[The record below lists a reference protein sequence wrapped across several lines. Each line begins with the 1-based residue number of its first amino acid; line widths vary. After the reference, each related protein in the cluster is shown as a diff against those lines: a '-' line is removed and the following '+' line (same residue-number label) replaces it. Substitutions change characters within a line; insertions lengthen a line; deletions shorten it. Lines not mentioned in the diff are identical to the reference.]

1 MQLKKKR
8 GRQLRGRLLASSCA
22 LLATAGARAATD
34 DWSFDSGLLY
44 YAESD
49 RVKAT
54 EPTFIVK
61 RKLDDESSLSAR
73 FVVDSLTGA
82 TPTGA
87 MPSSRGASVTGASGT
102 VSSTAGEFPLASFRD
117 LRSAVSATWSRRMG
131 GDWQLDVGGNLSV
144 ERDFRSHG
152 ANALLARDFNRHNT
166 TLSLGASYEGDSII
180 PHGGVQLPLGEV
192 GSLDTLIASDAHKTV
207 KGALVGIT
215 QVMNQSWIAS
225 LNYSYSNSHGYLN
238 DPYKVI
244 SVLNTHLGG
253 LVLNFGPPIGGFGP
267 PIGEPVLSL
276 YENRP
281 GTRNERAVYLVNK
294 AYLAG
299 SVAEL
304 SYRYG
309 RDDWGIHSNT
319 YELRY
324 RVPFGENFYFQPHL
338 RYYHQTAADFY
349 QRTLL
354 DSDPLPVYVSADYRL
369 ANITGRTIGLEFG
382 EDVEAGSVLRV
393 RLERYV
399 QSGRVDPRA
408 LVGVQQDYN
417 SFPDLKAYIAQI
429 SYSF

>member
-1 MQLKKKR
+1 MQLKKKH
-8 GRQLRGRLLASSCA
+8 GRHLRGRLLASSCA

-54 EPTFIVK
+54 EPTVIVK
-61 RKLDDESSLSAR
+61 RKLGDESSLSAR

-87 MPSSRGASVTGASGT
+87 MPSSRGASVTGASGS

-117 LRSAVSATWSRRMG
+117 LRSAVSATWSRRMTSE
-131 GDWQLDVGGNLSV
+131 WQLDVGGNFSV

-192 GSLDTLIASDAHKTV
+192 GGFDTLVASDAHKTIR
-207 KGALVGIT
+207 GALVGIT
-215 QVMNQSWIAS
+215 QVMNPSWIVS
-225 LNYSYSNSHGYLN
+225 LNYSYSNSRGYLN

-244 SVLNTHLGG
+244 SILNTHLGG
-253 LVLNFGPPIGGFGP
+253 LIPIFGP
-267 PIGEPVLSL
+267 PIGEPVTSL

-281 GTRNERAVYLVNK
+281 DTRNERAVYVVNK

-324 RVPFGENFYFQPHL
+324 RLPFGDNFYFQPHL

-399 QSGRVDPRA
+399 QSGNVDPRA

-417 SFPDLKAYIAQI
+417 SFPDLKAYFAQI

>member
-1 MQLKKKR
+1 MQLKKKG

-54 EPTFIVK
+54 EPTVIVK
-61 RKLDDESSLSAR
+61 RKLGDDSSLSAR

-87 MPSSRGASVTGASGT
+87 MPSSRGTTVTGASGS
-102 VSSTAGEFPLASFRD
+102 VSSTVGQFPLAQFRD
-117 LRSAVSATWSRRMG
+117 LRSALGLTWSRRMG
-131 GDWQLDVGGNLSV
+131 GDWQLDVGGNASV
-144 ERDFRSHG
+144 ERDFRSQG
-152 ANALLARDFNRHNT
+152 ANLVLARDLNRHNT
-166 TLSLGASYEGDSII
+166 TLSLGASYEGDRIN

-192 GSLDTLIASDAHKTV
+192 GGFDTLIASDANKTV
-207 KGALVGIT
+207 KSALAGIT
-215 QVMNQSWIAS
+215 QVMNQSWIVS

-238 DPYKVI
+238 DPYKVVSI
-244 SVLNTHLGG
+244 LNTHLGG
-253 LVLNFGPPIGGFGP
+253 LIPIFGP
-267 PIGEPVLSL
+267 PIGEPVTSL

-281 GTRNERAVYLVNK
+281 GKRNERALYVVNK

-299 SVAEL
+299 SVAEV

-309 RDDWGIHSNT
+309 KDDWGIRSNT
-319 YELRY
+319 FELRY
-324 RVPFGENFYFQPHL
+324 RLPFGEDFYVQPHL
-338 RYYHQTAADFY
+338 RYYHQTAANFY

-354 DSDPLPVYVSADYRL
+354 DSDPLPAYVSADYRL

-382 EDVEAGSVLRV
+382 EDVDEGSVLRV

-399 QSGRVDPRA
+399 QGGKVDPRV
-408 LVGVQQDYN
+408 LVGVQQDFN
-417 SFPDLKAYIAQI
+417 SFPDLKAYIAQV

>member
-1 MQLKKKR
+1 MQLKNRKR
-8 GRQLRGRLLASSCA
+8 GRALRGRLLASSCA
-22 LLATAGARAATD
+22 LLATGGARAAAD

-44 YAESD
+44 YAEAD

-54 EPTFIVK
+54 EPTVIVK
-61 RKLDDESSLSAR
+61 RKLGDDASLTGR

-82 TPTGA
+82 TPTGE

-102 VSSTAGEFPLASFRD
+102 VSSTAGQFPLASFRD
-117 LRSAVSATWSRRMG
+117 TRAAASLTWTRRMAG
-131 GDWQLDVGGNLSV
+131 QWQLDLGGNLST
-144 ERDFRSHG
+144 ERDFRSAG
-152 ANALLARDFNRHNT
+152 ASALLARDFNRHNT
-166 TLSLGASYEGDSII
+166 TVSLGASYEGDRIN

-192 GSLDTLIASDAHKTV
+192 GGFDTFVASDARKHV
-207 KGALVGIT
+207 KGALVGLT
-215 QVMNQSWIAS
+215 QVLTPSWIAS
-225 LNYSYSNSHGYLN
+225 VNYSYSNSHGYLN

-253 LVLNFGPPIGGFGP
+253 LIPIFGP
-267 PIGEPVLSL
+267 PIGEPVVSL

-281 GTRNERAVYLVNK
+281 GTRNERAIYVVNK

-304 SYRYG
+304 SYRHG
-309 RDDWGIHSNT
+309 KDDWGIRSNT
-319 YELRY
+319 WELRY
-324 RVPFGENFYFQPHL
+324 RLPLGDDFYVQPHL
-338 RYYHQTAADFY
+338 RYYHQTAASFY

-354 DSDPLPVYVSADYRL
+354 DSDPLPTYVSADYRL
-369 ANITGRTIGLEFG
+369 ADITGRTIGLEFG
-382 EDVEAGSVLRV
+382 ADVDEGSVLRV

-399 QSGRVDPRA
+399 QSGKVDPRV

-417 SFPDLKAYIAQI
+417 SFPDLKAYIAQV

>member
-1 MQLKKKR
+1 MQLKR
-8 GRQLRGRLLASSCA
+8 NHRRHLRGRLLASSCA

-44 YAESD
+44 YSESD
-49 RVKAT
+49 RVKAI
-54 EPTFIVK
+54 EPTVIVK
-61 RKLDDESSLSAR
+61 RKLDDDSSLSAR
-73 FVVDSLTGA
+73 FIVDSLTGA

-102 VSSTAGEFPLASFRD
+102 VSSTAGELPLVSFRD
-117 LRSAVSATWSRRMG
+117 VRSAVNSTWSRRMAEE
-131 GDWQLDVGGNLSV
+131 WQIDVGGNFSV
-144 ERDFRSHG
+144 ERDFRSRG
-152 ANALLARDFNRHNT
+152 ANALLARDFNRRNT
-166 TLSLGASYEGDSII
+166 TLSLGASYEGDTII
-180 PHGGVQLPLGEV
+180 PHGGVQQPLGDV
-192 GSLDTLIASDAHKTV
+192 GGLTLIANDARKIV
-207 KGALVGIT
+207 KGAQAGIT
-215 QVMNQSWIAS
+215 QVINQSWIAS
-225 LNYSYSNSHGYLN
+225 LKYSYSNSRGYLN

-244 SVLNTHLGG
+244 SILNTHLGG
-253 LVLNFGPPIGGFGP
+253 LIPIFGP
-267 PIGEPVLSL
+267 PIGEPVASL

-281 GTRNERAVYLVNK
+281 GTRNERAVYMVNK
-294 AYLAG
+294 VYIAG
-299 SVAEL
+299 SVTEL

-309 RDDWGIHSNT
+309 RDDWGIRSNT

-324 RVPFGENFYFQPHL
+324 RLPFGNNFYVQPHL

-354 DSDPLPVYVSADYRL
+354 DSDPLPLYVSADYRL
-369 ANITGRTIGLEFG
+369 ADITGRTIGLEFG
-382 EDVEAGSVLRV
+382 KSVEAGHMLRV

-399 QSGRVDPRA
+399 QSGNVDSRV

>member
-1 MQLKKKR
+1 MQLKNKH
-8 GRQLRGRLLASSCA
+8 GRRLRGRLLASSCA

-44 YAESD
+44 YVESD

-54 EPTFIVK
+54 EPTVIVK
-61 RKLDDESSLSAR
+61 RKLGDDASLSAR

-87 MPSSRGASVTGASGT
+87 MPSSRGVSVTGASGT
-102 VSSTAGEFPLASFRD
+102 VSSTAGEFPLVNFRD
-117 LRSAVSATWSRRMG
+117 LRSAVGATWSRRMG
-131 GDWQLDVGGNLSV
+131 GQWQLDVGGNFSV

-152 ANALLARDFNRHNT
+152 ANVQLARDFFRHNT
-166 TLSLGASYEGDSII
+166 TLSLGASYEGDSIV

-192 GSLDTLIASDAHKTV
+192 GGFDTLVASDAHKIV
-207 KGALVGIT
+207 KGALAGVT
-215 QVMNQSWIAS
+215 QVMNQSWIVS
-225 LNYSYSNSHGYLN
+225 LNYSYSNSRGYLN

-244 SVLNTHLGG
+244 SILNTHLGG
-253 LVLNFGPPIGGFGP
+253 LIPIFGP
-267 PIGEPVLSL
+267 PIGEPVISL

-281 GTRNERAVYLVNK
+281 GTRNERAVYMVNK

-324 RVPFGENFYFQPHL
+324 RLPFGDNFYVQPHL

-369 ANITGRTIGLEFG
+369 ANITGRTIGLELG
-382 EDVEAGSVLRV
+382 EDDEAGSVLRV
-393 RLERYV
+393 RLEHYV
-399 QSGRVDPRA
+399 QSGKVDPRA